1 MGEQN
6 TMDEKGFEA
15 MLVFMIVF
23 YFMLMIPTIVGFF
36 FEDNI
41 LKAFS
46 SYCPHLGGP
55 LECVDN
61 KEFYCHFH
69 GYKFSKKGECI
80 SHKIKLNVVFFKVTI
95 EEGRVYVWENL

>member
-1 MGEQN
+1 
-6 TMDEKGFEA
+6 MDNQKIDNKFFIVNEA
-15 MLVFMIVF
+15 LLDVKKKYKKHNNEI
-23 YFMLMIPTIVGFF
+23 GFF